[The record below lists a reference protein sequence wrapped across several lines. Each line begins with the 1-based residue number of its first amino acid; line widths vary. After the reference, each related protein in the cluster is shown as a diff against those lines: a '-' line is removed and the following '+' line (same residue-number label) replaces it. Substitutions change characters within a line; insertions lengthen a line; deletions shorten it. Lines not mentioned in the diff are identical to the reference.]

1 MRSYLLSV
9 LMAVSSSQA
18 SLADRFLLILRGDPL
33 ACVMHAGA
41 NKDSLARTSTRKAC
55 TVSALDLNL

>member
-1 MRSYLLSV
+1 
-9 LMAVSSSQA
+9 MAVSSSQA

-33 ACVMHAGA
+33 ACVMRAGA

-55 TVSALDLNL
+55 AVSALDLNL